1 MLNSFSKL
9 KKKSFCLRLG
19 RSALVCYF
27 PFVAVSGRVFLRLS
41 SISQIFLMLS
51 MHFALVDYFGSLESV
66 EAVIALTIWSDFL
79 FLSVLT
85 LRSVAF

>member
-27 PFVAVSGRVFLRLS
+27 PFVAVSGRVFLRS